1 MDGFEW
7 LAELHRA
14 HYDQLLRLARNR
26 LAAGAATMID
36 GDDIVQEAFLLAV
49 EKNIR
54 DHEAPLWWLMKTVNN
69 LSMRSGIKA
78 FRDYRKHQRVI
89 QHIMDNAADRSI
101 YAVERQEDGTGERE
115 FYMMAMQVLTPDEW
129 EFMQLYCL
137 SGVSNEVLA
146 RHYNITVTALRVRIH
161 RLRAKFRKAYYGG

>member
-7 LAELHRA
+7 LEELHRT

-26 LAAGAATMID
+26 LAAGAATVID
-36 GDDIVQEAFLLAV
+36 GDDVVQQAFLLAV
-49 EKNIR
+49 EKDIH

-89 QHIMDNAADRSI
+89 QHIMDNSTDRSI

-115 FYMMAMQVLTPDEW
+115 LYMMAEQVLTAEEW

-137 SGVSNEVLA
+137 SGVDNEALA
-146 RHYNITVTALRVRIH
+146 RHYGISNTALRVRIH
-161 RLRAKFRKAYYGG
+161 RLRAKFRKAYYGS